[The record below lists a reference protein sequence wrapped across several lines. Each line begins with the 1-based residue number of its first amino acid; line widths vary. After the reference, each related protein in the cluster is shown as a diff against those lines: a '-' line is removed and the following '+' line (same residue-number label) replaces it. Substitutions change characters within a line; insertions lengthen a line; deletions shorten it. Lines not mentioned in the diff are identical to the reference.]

1 MVTLRVPEDA
11 PKDLQERLYGEH
23 RIEVPVFERG
33 EERLIR
39 VSFQGYNDA
48 ADLERLRDALA
59 ALL

>member
-1 MVTLRVPEDA
+1 VV
-11 PKDLQERLYGEH
+11 ERE
-23 RIEVPVFERG
+23 
-33 EERLIR
+33 EERVIR